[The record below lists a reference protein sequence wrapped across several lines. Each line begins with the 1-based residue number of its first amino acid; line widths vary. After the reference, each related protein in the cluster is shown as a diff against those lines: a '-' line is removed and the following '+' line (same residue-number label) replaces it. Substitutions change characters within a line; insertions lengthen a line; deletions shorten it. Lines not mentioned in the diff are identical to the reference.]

1 MGYKDNVCDFVEKYA
16 KKNMDGTVAGSGSQA
31 IDQQIMMKSFK
42 RWHALGY
49 KIQSPENITQKHM
62 EVLVRD
68 WFNDGHAV
76 KTMDNDLSR
85 MRTLLSK
92 SGKPRSFVKTL
103 KEYLPDVDPKKLMVS
118 TIAKKSKSP
127 AEKGINVFDLLR
139 QADERD
145 KRFGLML
152 RLQLSFGLR
161 AKEVLHTNPSAAS
174 IDDNAYR
181 LYEKETKGNRP
192 RFIRVM
198 TPDQDKVLRY
208 VTSELKKGEFLR
220 WPKTPHGKESTY
232 KWARRRYYWFAESI
246 GLTLSRSGAVPHGLR
261 AQFAENSGLITG
273 YIPKTLG
280 GKSGQMPRDDRELI
294 EGGIKE
300 DLGHSFHRRDIMGAY
315 CGSFGR
321 LVEPCDSDYI
331 KLAIEEGL
339 AELSKT
345 GEIEEPDPEKLE
357 DSLKM
362 IRLLAKEGVSINV
375 AQVQTLWSRHSR
387 YRIGCEWSDPQDG
400 VVERALAVE
409 GTRHLRSQENNNENG
424 GEHEAK

>member
-1 MGYKDNVCDFVEKYA
+1 MGYEDNVCAFIAQHA
-16 KKNMDGTVAGSGSQA
+16 KLNIDGTVAANASQA
-31 IDQQIMMKSFK
+31 TDQQIMMKSFK
-42 RWHALGY
+42 RWHALGF
-49 KIQSPENITQKHM
+49 KVLDPKNISQKHM

-68 WFNDGHAV
+68 WYNDRHAV

-85 MRTLLSK
+85 MRTLLVK
-92 SGKPRSFVKTL
+92 AGKPRSFVKTL
-103 KEYLPDVDPKKLMVS
+103 KEYLPDVDPKKLTIS

-127 AEKGINVFDLLR
+127 AEKGINVFELLR

-192 RFIRVM
+192 RSIRVM

-208 VTSELKKGEFLR
+208 VTSQLKKNEFLR

-261 AQFAENSGLITG
+261 AQFTENSSLVTG

-280 GKSGQMPRDDRELI
+280 GKSGQMPRDDRELL

-321 LVEPCDSDYI
+321 LVEPCDPDYI

-345 GEIEEPDPEKLE
+345 GTMEEPEPEKLE
-357 DSLKM
+357 DCLKM

-375 AQVQTLWSRHSR
+375 AQVQTLWSRHSL
-387 YRIGCEWSDPQDG
+387 YRIGCEWSVPQDG

-409 GTRHLRSQENNNENG
+409 GTRHLRTQKNNNKDG
-424 GEHEAK
+424 QKIEAA